1 MTKTKLESYMRA
13 RNKLIVALLLPFLW
27 LVACAPKV
35 VGIYNPNQL
44 KTKPKTFYVYGIEEL
59 KSLPEE
65 EQKLNAQLV
74 EIISSDLTRKGLKQS
89 ALADIYVSFII
100 NVHSSQE
107 SREQPMN
114 YWDYRYNNNYLFS
127 PNISTRNYKEGVFI
141 IDIKNQDNKLVW
153 QGNKTFKLS
162 SRESVR
168 EILPELC
175 TEVINSFD
183 LAKL

>member
-1 MTKTKLESYMRA
+1 MIAGLF
-13 RNKLIVALLLPFLW
+13 IPFLW
-27 LVACAPKV
+27 LGACAPKV

-44 KTKPKTFYVYGIEEL
+44 KAKPKTFYVYGIEEL
-59 KSLPEE
+59 KSLSEQ
-65 EQKLNAQLV
+65 EQKLNTQLV
-74 EIISSDLTRKGLKQS
+74 EIISTDLTRKGLKQS
-89 ALADIYVSFII
+89 ALADIYISFII

-114 YWDYRYNNNYLFS
+114 YFDYRYNNYLF
-127 PNISTRNYKEGVFI
+127 PTNISTQNYKEGVFI
-141 IDIKNQDNKLVW
+141 IDIRNQDNKLVW

-175 TEVINSFD
+175 EEVINSFD
-183 LAKL
+183 LTRL